1 MDIDSASTLPSL
13 PLWSSYAAVTVGGV
27 AGASYAA
34 RRGFDVIGVLGLAV
48 ASGLGGLLLRDVL
61 LQKGTPVV
69 LTDPRYLLAASIAAL
84 VGFLFAGLIARLGVV
99 LLALDA
105 LAMGLFVSLGAVAA
119 FYYQLG
125 TAAAIFLAVTTA
137 IGGSILR
144 DLLSGEPP
152 AVLRP
157 GIFSGLAA
165 LFGAL
170 VFVTLDYY
178 DVATFWNQ
186 VATIA
191 AVAALRWL
199 ALWRKWESQS
209 SADFIGRLEDLL
221 ARAAQPLASL
231 PIAPAALPRA
241 KVGGSGSVASGA
253 ADASSGDD
261 PESPGGGTPSTGS
274 STASTGSSTA
284 NTGSGTGSTGGT
296 ASTGGSTASDDPVS
310 GRQDR
315 R

>member
-1 MDIDSASTLPSL
+1 VDIEAGATLPSL

-61 LQKGTPVV
+61 LMKGTPVV
-69 LTDPRYLLAASIAAL
+69 LTDPRYLLSASIAAL
-84 VGFLFAGLIARLGVV
+84 VGFLFAGIIARLGGL

-125 TAAAIFLAVTTA
+125 VPAAIFLAVTTA

-144 DLLSGEPP
+144 DVLSGEPP
-152 AVLRP
+152 AVMRP
-157 GIFSGLAA
+157 GIFSGIAA

-170 VFVTLDYY
+170 VFVTLDYFG
-178 DVATFWNQ
+178 VATFWNQ

-191 AVAALRWL
+191 AVAGMRWL

-209 SADFIGRLEDLL
+209 SEDFMGRIEDLL
-221 ARAAQPLASL
+221 SKAAQPLASL
-231 PIAPAALPRA
+231 PIAPAARA
-241 KVGGSGSVASGA
+241 RINSDDLSAEFTTSSAMPTTDASSSGSGSGSHGERSTTEDTQPARSENTRHDSEDTRHDVGGS
-253 ADASSGDD
+253 D
-261 PESPGGGTPSTGS
+261 
-274 STASTGSSTA
+274 
-284 NTGSGTGSTGGT
+284 
-296 ASTGGSTASDDPVS
+296 
-310 GRQDR
+310 
-315 R
+315 